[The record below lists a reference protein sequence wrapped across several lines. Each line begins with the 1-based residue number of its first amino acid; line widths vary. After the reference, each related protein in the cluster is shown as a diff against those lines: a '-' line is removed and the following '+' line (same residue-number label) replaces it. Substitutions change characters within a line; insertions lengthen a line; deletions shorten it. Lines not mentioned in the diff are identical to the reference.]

1 MRSMTGYGSASGKV
15 QGSLVSVEISTV
27 NSRDL
32 EITIRL
38 PALWT
43 CLEAVIRDK
52 IKDRISRGK
61 VYIWIRRQ
69 TTPET
74 IPAFNFN
81 ESIAQEYLKQ
91 IQKLK
96 QIMKTTEDISINTL
110 VQLPGIFEST
120 LNDEEIEATKKE
132 LEPIVDK
139 AISMLTEFREQEGAK
154 IEQQIREHLNE
165 LSQSI
170 LYLEQK
176 APTIIE
182 EQKERL
188 RSKIKEILLDPNI
201 KEERLA
207 MEVVLWAD
215 KLDITEEINRVK
227 THLSRFEDVFQTD
240 QNGKILN
247 FLVLELNRELNTMG
261 AKLRNAQLAW
271 ETVRMKT
278 ILEKIREQIQ
288 NVE

>member
-27 NSRDL
+27 NSRAL

-43 CLEAVIRDK
+43 CLETVIRDK
-52 IKDRISRGK
+52 IKDKISRGK

-120 LNDEEIEATKKE
+120 LNDEEIEAIKKE

-261 AKLRNAQLAW
+261 AKLRDAQLAW